1 MKKRTARIKYLAA
14 QIVDLTSE
22 LNSLLALD
30 NEHISSSD
38 STSSL
43 SRSPRIGDFVRITN
57 TYRGHFNETGV
68 VVSVSAS
75 FLDVRL
81 DSGRSVVTKLY
92 ASVEIIR

>member
-1 MKKRTARIKYLAA
+1 MKERTARIKSLAA
-14 QIVDLTSE
+14 QIADLTTE

-30 NEHISSSD
+30 NESTSSSD

-43 SRSPRIGDFVRITN
+43 LRRPRIGDSVRIIN
-57 TYRGHFNETGV
+57 TYRGHFNKTGV
-68 VVSVSAS
+68 VVSVSAT

-81 DSGRSVVTKLY
+81 DSDQSVVTKRY